1 MISRT
6 YLLIPAAAAALLLTA
21 CEGIGD
27 GNRPES
33 FFITGVSEDGGPFV
47 TTECVRRNVGM
58 IGVFTD
64 GRQGDFTGRSTWSS
78 DNPAVAMVSD
88 GDVVLPGSG
97 NAQLAK
103 GTILPVAPG
112 TATITAEFLGQTASL
127 EVQVDALTG
136 LRIEPAQSTTAIGAT
151 RNQDVF
157 GLVDGEELLLD
168 SFAQFT
174 FDGDSE
180 AIADVSANAGTITGL
195 AAGTLTSRVLMDFC
209 DEEVTADVE
218 IAPVQT
224 LTLSKEF
231 DGTNELVVNTTELY
245 TTTAEFANGDT
256 QDLSFQVT
264 LQSSNED
271 IALFNRAFGLT
282 NALFGLAADPAPVQI
297 TARFDT
303 TPEDEEDDAFVLS
316 QAIDVTIVDATLD
329 SLAITPDPLEIDGLG
344 QGQLSVT
351 GTYDGGTRTQSLD
364 RHVLWVSN
372 NADVFVSNQPDT
384 PGRVTSFANED
395 ASAEITVTRIEG
407 DGDSATEFTDT
418 ATVNVTAVPDES

>member
-1 MISRT
+1 M
-6 YLLIPAAAAALLLTA
+6 
-21 CEGIGD
+21 
-27 GNRPES
+27 
-33 FFITGVSEDGGPFV
+33 
-47 TTECVRRNVGM
+47 
-58 IGVFTD
+58 
-64 GRQGDFTGRSTWSS
+64 
-78 DNPAVAMVSD
+78 
-88 GDVVLPGSG
+88 LPGSG